1 MESEQHMKSEPI
13 RMGVYKALCLAV
25 KHHGH
30 VLAAQTRIIQAL
42 QYCEHLAEPMA
53 ELLNVL
59 AKEFDHVQLTD
70 EILREIAK
78 MTFKAQENK
87 ESRVIS
93 KFLVK
98 LAETIPRTVL
108 RQMAVLQVHLDSE
121 VMLSSMIPFQPIDVT
136 QSYPMRIAIV
146 DVIGYLIR
154 DLVGG
159 NDEQSVQKQI
169 DVFFDI
175 LNERTRDLSSYVRTK
190 DLSVLTKLCDLPT
203 KFPKQRLDMSKL
215 AVGMLEDKVATV
227 RKNALTLLSQLVI
240 THPYGLTHGGLM
252 ARKDWEERYDE
263 VLRDLKK
270 MEDVV
275 GKAVENAEE
284 AAETEKSDGEDEED
298 GEGCDDDDQ
307 DESQAPKK
315 IRKAK
320 PKKK

>member
-42 QYCEHLAEPMA
+42 QYYEHLAEPMA

-78 MTFKAQENK
+78 MTFKVQENK

-121 VMLSSMIPFQPIDVT
+121 VSLWNARLFKPTNIAYSLTPCESQSSMSSDTSFVT
-136 QSYPMRIAIV
+136 
-146 DVIGYLIR
+146 
-154 DLVGG
+154 
-159 NDEQSVQKQI
+159 
-169 DVFFDI
+169 
-175 LNERTRDLSSYVRTK
+175 
-190 DLSVLTKLCDLPT
+190 
-203 KFPKQRLDMSKL
+203 
-215 AVGMLEDKVATV
+215 
-227 RKNALTLLSQLVI
+227 
-240 THPYGLTHGGLM
+240 
-252 ARKDWEERYDE
+252 W
-263 VLRDLKK
+263 
-270 MEDVV
+270 
-275 GKAVENAEE
+275 
-284 AAETEKSDGEDEED
+284 
-298 GEGCDDDDQ
+298 
-307 DESQAPKK
+307 
-315 IRKAK
+315 
-320 PKKK
+320 